1 MIDLKPPR
9 LSVVRQC
16 TRLPLNQ
23 SGVYY
28 RPMPE
33 NVANLTLIRL
43 IDVQPLKTPY
53 YGSRQMTRHLRRLG
67 HEVGRK
73 QVGRLMAKMGLRAI
87 YQKPRATV
95 PHPEHRKYPYLLRDL
110 AIDRPNRA

>member
-1 MIDLKPPR
+1 MIDLKPSR

-16 TRLPLNQ
+16 TLLRLKR

-33 NVANLTLIRL
+33 NVANLTLMRL
-43 IDVQPLKTPY
+43 IDVQPLETPY
-53 YGSRQMTRHLRRLG
+53 YGSRQMTRHFRRLG

-73 QVGRLMAKMGLRAI
+73 
-87 YQKPRATV
+87 
-95 PHPEHRKYPYLLRDL
+95 
-110 AIDRPNRA
+110 